1 MLVNAGNPLKTD
13 VEVKHLA
20 QLTKMQGYYAANP
33 ILSRFV
39 VDSKQD
45 EMKWQLSFMQNITTI
60 IFKNNE

>member
-1 MLVNAGNPLKTD
+1 MLVKAGNPLKTD
-13 VEVKHLA
+13 VEVKHLP